1 MTTGG
6 RIQLY
11 SHQDLN
17 PIIKPTLTI
26 MWQWWSHTDTQ
37 LSCIHFQAIKSMKSS
52 RHQSVTK
59 LSPSGY
65 KAVKKITSNTASNSS
80 VDIFLCQGLFNQ
92 VSTTKYDI
100 SVSRLLSFE
109 TFSNLLKVSENL
121 VSVWVSDNF
130 VSVSEYFSKQRF
142 PYWFWKFWFRKSFHI
157 SFGNFIFGKKSWV
170 QFTGSIRRV
179 VCNDFPNKRTI

>member
-1 MTTGG
+1 M
-6 RIQLY
+6 
-11 SHQDLN
+11 
-17 PIIKPTLTI
+17 
-26 MWQWWSHTDTQ
+26 MWQWCSHTDTQ

-65 KAVKKITSNTASNSS
+65 KAVKKNHQQHRQQLVSWHFPLSGSFQSS
-80 VDIFLCQGLFNQ
+80 LYNKVW
-92 VSTTKYDI
+92 DI

-130 VSVSEYFSKQRF
+130 VSGSEYFSKQRF
-142 PYWFWKFWFRKSFHI
+142 PYWFWKFLFRKSFQI
-157 SFGNFIFGKKSWV
+157 SFRNFIFGKKSWV

>member
-1 MTTGG
+1 MM
-6 RIQLY
+6 LP
-11 SHQDLN
+11 HWH
-17 PIIKPTLTI
+17 P
-26 MWQWWSHTDTQ
+26 
-37 LSCIHFQAIKSMKSS
+37 SCIHFQAIKSMKSN

-65 KAVKKITSNTASNSS
+65 KAVKKNHQQHRQQ
-80 VDIFLCQGLFNQ
+80 L
-92 VSTTKYDI
+92 VSWHFPLSGSFQLSLYNKVWDI

-142 PYWFWKFWFRKSFHI
+142 RYWFRKSFHI